1 LKKSKRKLLKVI
13 FAEIAL
19 ILITIIVSLPLF
31 LALSISFQTQKEV
44 FSFPPKIFPKSLYF
58 GNYKRA
64 FEVVPLARLILNSLI
79 MAGVITVGKLIT
91 GSLAGYAFSNF
102 KFKGKNVSFA
112 VLFAT
117 LFLPAETV
125 MIVPLFL
132 IMKKFGWVNTYWAL
146 TVPFLASAT
155 NTFLMR
161 QHFMSIPHE
170 LEDAARIDG
179 ATPMQYFVKVILPLS
194 KAMIGG
200 AAIINF
206 VYAWNLYLWPLVVI
220 MDDKMKT
227 VQIGIKMLITGADVA
242 RNWGVIMAGAM
253 VALAPTVIVFLLLQ
267 NLFVKSLVKSG
278 MKG

>member
-1 LKKSKRKLLKVI
+1 LKKSRRKLLKVI

-19 ILITIIVSLPLF
+19 IIITIVVSMPLF

-179 ATPMQYFVKVILPLS
+179 ATPMQYFIKIILPLS

-206 VYAWNLYLWPLVVI
+206 VYAWNLYLWPLVVT
-220 MDDKMKT
+220 MEDKMKT
-227 VQIGIKMLITGADVA
+227 VQVGVKMLIDAEPA
-242 RNWGVIMAGAM
+242 KNWGVIMAGTL
-253 VALAPTVIVFLLLQ
+253 VVLAPTVIVFLLLQ